1 MAVLTDIQPTILN
14 DLLKF
19 STQLR
24 LKEKFAKFA
33 KFAIYIYIYIYTC
46 NIYIYILTCKFV
58 ILKKA
63 IDERFA
69 M

>member
-1 MAVLTDIQPTILN
+1 MAVLTDIQPTLLN

-24 LKEKFAKFA
+24 LKEKFAKLA
-33 KFAIYIYIYIYTC
+33 KFAIYIYIY
-46 NIYIYILTCKFV
+46 NIHI
-58 ILKKA
+58 
-63 IDERFA
+63 ERD